1 MSDNC
6 CVTCYDDSIQT
17 FFIRAI
23 LWFSR
28 IYNNVE
34 HCCHSA
40 YDNNGSCKL
49 FYDVIIKN
57 IHKLYL
63 FFLSQ
68 RLEPT
73 EVPWISTCWIKY
85 NKERLANIYSYHE
98 DFNHFFTNVMNSEL
112 FTEEDKIEYA
122 NKYFARICNTFYI
135 DQFNPMVIMKTENQ
149 KGEQFYI
156 SRRGHVEISNLTL
169 DKSAVH
175 FLSIEYTHPD
185 MNESIEL
192 QLDRSWFVVG
202 NELFTS
208 TFILRV
214 LNYQSQLFVF
224 DEKYKIKIMDENCNI
239 VEFGEEK
246 YMVITED
253 GYELKD
259 ANLMTTNPYEVM
271 GHYKLS
277 DIEHYSIFKE
287 DGNLLQE
294 DKE

>member
-1 MSDNC
+1 
-6 CVTCYDDSIQT
+6 
-17 FFIRAI
+17 
-23 LWFSR
+23 
-28 IYNNVE
+28 
-34 HCCHSA
+34 
-40 YDNNGSCKL
+40 L
-49 FYDVIIKN
+49 FYEIVLKN

-68 RLEPT
+68 RVEQTDL
-73 EVPWISTCWIKY
+73 PWISTCWIKY
-85 NKERLANIYSYHE
+85 NKERLTNIYSYHE

-135 DQFNPMVIMKTENQ
+135 DQFNPMVIMKMENQ
-149 KGEQFYI
+149 IGEQFYI

-169 DKSAVH
+169 DKSKVH

-202 NELFTS
+202 NEIFTS

-239 VEFGEEK
+239 IEFGEEK

-253 GYELKD
+253 EYEVKD

-287 DGNLLQE
+287 DVNLLQE
-294 DKE
+294 YKE